1 MRRASGQPLLRLAVV
16 LLAAP
21 LAAVVAGCG
30 GGASPAG
37 APAAEGAGAVT
48 ASEPSPGVPRPDEPS
63 GPAGQGRL
71 ADGYAYE
78 DRPATTLAAG
88 EDLALPFRPPAGA
101 LGALAEAGVVMP
113 EGGATTLTC
122 DLGAEGSVALRLT
135 AEGGWSLVQSTGAQE
150 RTDEELA
157 AGVLEPG
164 RRAEPGGAHRP
175 AAAVLGLPGGPGR
188 GGVPARGRGDVRRGG
203 HRRRPA
209 RGADLDGR
217 LHRHGRRP
225 ARDGAPHAGPGLSV
239 APAPLA
245 ALDRRLAAPR
255 PAVVRVLAW
264 AAVDLVLLV
273 LASVAGFLLLAVP
286 PLSLLPSE
294 EPLSLPDHVLL
305 AVVFGSIGWALHLL
319 VVAAVSRT
327 RRARLWVVLA
337 SPLLGTATL
346 LLPYLLA
353 AVDRTARAVV
363 LSWTLY
369 GLVCRL
375 LPPAAGPG
383 RGAPAGPG

>member
-164 RRAEPGGAHRP
+164 RRAEPGELTALRLLCSGSPEGLAVGVSLHGAGVTFVEGATGDVP
-175 AAAVLGLPGGPGR
+175 PGGPTWTVASTGT
-188 GGVPARGRGDVRRGG
+188 ADVR
-203 HRRRPA
+203 
-209 RGADLDGR
+209 LET
-217 LHRHGRRP
+217 
-225 ARDGAPHAGPGLSV
+225 
-239 APAPLA
+239 
-245 ALDRRLAAPR
+245 
-255 PAVVRVLAW
+255 
-264 AAVDLVLLV
+264 VLLT
-273 LASVAGFLLLAVP
+273 
-286 PLSLLPSE
+286 
-294 EPLSLPDHVLL
+294 
-305 AVVFGSIGWALHLL
+305 L
-319 VVAAVSRT
+319 VQA
-327 RRARLWVVLA
+327 
-337 SPLLGTATL
+337 
-346 LLPYLLA
+346 
-353 AVDRTARAVV
+353 
-363 LSWTLY
+363 
-369 GLVCRL
+369 
-375 LPPAAGPG
+375 
-383 RGAPAGPG
+383 

>member
-1 MRRASGQPLLRLAVV
+1 M
-16 LLAAP
+16 
-21 LAAVVAGCG
+21 
-30 GGASPAG
+30 
-37 APAAEGAGAVT
+37 
-48 ASEPSPGVPRPDEPS
+48 
-63 GPAGQGRL
+63 
-71 ADGYAYE
+71 
-78 DRPATTLAAG
+78 
-88 EDLALPFRPPAGA
+88 
-101 LGALAEAGVVMP
+101 
-113 EGGATTLTC
+113 
-122 DLGAEGSVALRLT
+122 
-135 AEGGWSLVQSTGAQE
+135 
-150 RTDEELA
+150 
-157 AGVLEPG
+157 
-164 RRAEPGGAHRP
+164 
-175 AAAVLGLPGGPGR
+175 
-188 GGVPARGRGDVRRGG
+188 
-203 HRRRPA
+203 
-209 RGADLDGR
+209 
-217 LHRHGRRP
+217 
-225 ARDGAPHAGPGLSV
+225 

-264 AAVDLVLLV
+264 AAADLVLLV